1 MERVILFWTAV
12 AAVAASL
19 SALMAA
25 IYTWLTYRLVRGQGE
40 PKVVVYTCIDP
51 DRQTIS
57 LIRIANIGRDVATD
71 ITFTASRPIPK
82 AFGLSP
88 SETQPAEVMKD
99 GPLNDGIPVLGPGD
113 MRDVTWGQFAG
124 LMAN

>member
-1 MERVILFWTAV
+1 
-12 AAVAASL
+12 
-19 SALMAA
+19 
-25 IYTWLTYRLVRGQGE
+25 
-40 PKVVVYTCIDP
+40 VVYTCIDP

-71 ITFTASRPIPK
+71 ITFTASRPVPAK